1 MAISYTFK
9 CIIVGPAAVGKSS
22 LIRRFVQNYFSVDYK
37 FTIGV
42 DFMAKTLEYENEEL
56 VKLSIWDIGGQERFK
71 FLRRS
76 FYEGTHGAILVF
88 DLSREQ
94 TFSKMK
100 DWLKDMRNII
110 QEEIAMVILGNKS
123 DLLAEVGEVINKK
136 EVQQFAEKEGC
147 VYYETSAKSGKN
159 VEKAFI
165 KLARIMV
172 EKNS

>member
-1 MAISYTFK
+1 MAVSYTFK
-9 CIIVGPAAVGKSS
+9 CIIIGPPAVGKSS

-37 FTIGV
+37 FTLGV
-42 DFMAKTLEYENEEL
+42 DFMAKSIEYEDEKL
-56 VKLSIWDIGGQERFK
+56 IKLSIWDIGGQERFK

-76 FYEGTHGAILVF
+76 FYEGTHGALLVF

-100 DWLKDMRNII
+100 DWLKDMRSII
-110 QEEIAMVILGNKS
+110 QEEIPMVILGNKS
-123 DLLAEVGEVINKK
+123 DLLVEIGEIIKKK
-136 EVQQFAEKEGC
+136 EAQEFAEKEGSD
-147 VYYETSAKSGKN
+147 YIETSAKSGEN
-159 VEKAFI
+159 VEQAFI